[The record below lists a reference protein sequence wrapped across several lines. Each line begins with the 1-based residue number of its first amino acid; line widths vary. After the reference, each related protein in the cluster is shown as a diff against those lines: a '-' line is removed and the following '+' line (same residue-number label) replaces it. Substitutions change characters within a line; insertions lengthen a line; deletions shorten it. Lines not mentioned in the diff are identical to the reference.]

1 MNRINNYD
9 DLVAERRRTEL
20 IIADRKQTINDR
32 IEDIREKIAP
42 LFSIL
47 SALNI
52 FKKTESNGNHSGENH
67 SVLKMGSSL
76 AIDLLVG
83 QKMLKNASWFMRL
96 IVPTL
101 LKTVSS
107 GLIGLTK
114 KKQVS

>member
-1 MNRINNYD
+1 M
-9 DLVAERRRTEL
+9 AERRRTEL

-32 IEDIREKIAP
+32 IEDVREKITP

-52 FKKTESNGNHSGENH
+52 FKKNESNGNH

-107 GLIGLTK
+107 GVIGLTK
-114 KKQVS
+114 KK

>member
-32 IEDIREKIAP
+32 IEDMREKIAP
-42 LFSIL
+42 LFTIL

-52 FKKTESNGNHSGENH
+52 FKKKDSDGNHSM
-67 SVLKMGSSL
+67 LKLGSSL

-83 QKMLKNASWFMRL
+83 QKMLKNAGWLMRL
-96 IVPTL
+96 VVPTL

-107 GLIGLTK
+107 GVIGLTK
-114 KKQVS
+114 KK